1 MYKEELLKDE
11 REIRDLKRE
20 LEEQKVEA
28 NNELEKLA
36 DELRQLIADQKKNKD
51 QSK

>member
-11 REIRDLKRE
+11 REIRNLKRE